1 MHIRCNCPHARLLCK
16 AYICLALT
24 HKGDVIFAIGSILS
38 QSSNQDVFVLF
49 LVFLKVDL
57 KSSLIIVDVH
67 VLYRQ
72 FKSN

>member
-1 MHIRCNCPHARLLCK
+1 MHIYCNCPHARLLCK
-16 AYICLALT
+16 AYKCLALT

-38 QSSNQDVFVLF
+38 QSSKTFCILF

-57 KSSLIIVDVH
+57 KSSLIIVKVH